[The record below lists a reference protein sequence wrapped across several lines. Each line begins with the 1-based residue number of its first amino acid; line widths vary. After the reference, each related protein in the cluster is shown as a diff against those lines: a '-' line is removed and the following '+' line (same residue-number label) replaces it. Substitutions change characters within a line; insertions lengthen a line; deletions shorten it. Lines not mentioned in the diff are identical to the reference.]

1 MAIIPHLSQTM
12 QTLLTTT
19 TETIAAT
26 LAYVKRPDRAKFTPR
41 TLVQT
46 LVYGWL
52 AHPTATVEQL
62 AQMADRVGVDVSPQA
77 IDRRFT
83 PATAD
88 LLRMVLRASMQQV
101 IAADPVAI
109 PLLQRFTSVR
119 VHDSTTISLPD
130 ALTSTWRG
138 CGNDTDR
145 GTAGL
150 TCGVQIDLLTGALC
164 GLDLVD
170 GRTSDHTLPV
180 QHLPLPAGS
189 LRLADLGFY
198 NLEVLAQIHADGGF
212 WLSRV
217 QSNTLVAYPGGKSQ
231 PLITVLNDLGSMPM
245 WDANVIIGG
254 HTTIHARLLVRRVPQ
269 EVADQ
274 RRRRIQ
280 ETAKSKGQSASTAAL
295 ALANWNVAITNVPR
309 RLLSLAEALMLMR
322 IRWQIELLFKLW
334 KSHGRVDA
342 WRTTNPARILCE
354 VYAKLIGLV
363 FQQWIL
369 AASSWADPERSLFK
383 AAIIVA
389 SYAAEV
395 ASAHAC
401 VEQVERVLTRLTR
414 VIQRLARTQKRHHP
428 PTTAQ
433 RLLAL
438 DASPK

>member
-1 MAIIPHLSQTM
+1 MSIIPHLSQTM

-19 TETIAAT
+19 TEAVAAA
-26 LAYVKRPDRAKFTPR
+26 LQYVKRPDRAKFTPR

-46 LVYGWL
+46 LVFGWL

-62 AQMADRVGVDVSPQA
+62 AQMADRVGVAVSPQA

-83 PATAD
+83 TATAD
-88 LLRMVLRASMQQV
+88 LLRTVLSASMQEV
-101 IAADPVAI
+101 VAADPVAI

-119 VHDSTTISLPD
+119 VHDSTTITLPD
-130 ALTSTWRG
+130 ALTSTWCG
-138 CGNDTDR
+138 CGNDTNR
-145 GTAGL
+145 GTAGMK
-150 TCGVQIDLLTGALC
+150 CGVQIDLLTGALC

-170 GRTSDHTLPV
+170 GRSSDHTLPV
-180 QHLPLPAGS
+180 QHRPLPAGS

-198 NLEVLAQIHADGGF
+198 NLDVLRQIHANGGY

-217 QSNTLVAYPGGKSQ
+217 QRNTLVTYPGRTPQ
-231 PLITVLNDLGSMPM
+231 PLISILNDLGPM
-245 WDANVIIGG
+245 STWDANVIIGG
-254 HTTIHARLLVRRVPQ
+254 HTTVHARLMVRRVPQ

-274 RRRRIQ
+274 RRRRVYA
-280 ETAKSKGQSASTAAL
+280 EARAKGRSPAKAAL
-295 ALANWNVAITNVPR
+295 TLADWNVAITNVPR
-309 RLLSLAEALMLMR
+309 SMLSLPEAMVLLR

-383 AAIIVA
+383 AAMIVA
-389 SYAAEV
+389 SYTPEL
-395 ASAHAC
+395 ASAHMDAD
-401 VEQVERVLTRLTR
+401 QFERVLTRLAR
-414 VIQRLARTQKRHHP
+414 VIQRLARTQKRHNP
-428 PTTAQ
+428 PTTTQ
-433 RLLAL
+433 RLLELEVA
-438 DASPK
+438 PK